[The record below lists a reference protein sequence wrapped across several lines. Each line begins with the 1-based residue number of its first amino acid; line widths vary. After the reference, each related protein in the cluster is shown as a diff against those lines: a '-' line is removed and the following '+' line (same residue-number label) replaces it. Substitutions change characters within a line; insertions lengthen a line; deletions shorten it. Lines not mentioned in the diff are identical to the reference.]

1 MASSLELS
9 FAKNRFDR
17 AAAKFAKDKA
27 YLFAPDGS
35 KIYSDAEHNTRLAAI
50 TQPLTEAAQN
60 VRQVA
65 EAARASSSAA
75 KSIQYSDPL
84 TTLTDTEL
92 GRAFHLRPFIDDS
105 VAAMPLDQLA
115 QRLSAINAGGDKAAI
130 ACYSKASGR
139 KIEALRA
146 ASRTDPTISL
156 EGISAVV
163 ELIGELTGKLVSP
176 KQLAQL
182 EEAVKLEAEANEID
196 RTVSQMARDLD
207 GSTEQAKEQARTFY
221 QETF

>member
-9 FAKNRFDR
+9 LAKNRFDR

-35 KIYSDAEHNTRLAAI
+35 KIYSDKEHAERMAAI

-65 EAARASSSAA
+65 EAAREAA
-75 KSIQYSDPL
+75 KATKVIQYSDPL
-84 TTLTDTEL
+84 TTLNDTEL
-92 GRAFHLRPFIDDS
+92 GRAFHLRPFIEDS

-130 ACYSKASGR
+130 ACYAKATHR
-139 KIEALRA
+139 KVEALRA
-146 ASRTDPTISL
+146 ASRADQSVSL
-156 EGISAVV
+156 DGITSVV
-163 ELIGELTGKLVSP
+163 ELVSELASKLVSP
-176 KQLAQL
+176 KQAEQL
-182 EEAVKLEAEANEID
+182 AEANKLE
-196 RTVSQMARDLD
+196 TEANELSTAVSQTLLDLD
-207 GSTEQAKEQARTFY
+207 GSVSQRVAAFY
-221 QETF
+221 QEAF